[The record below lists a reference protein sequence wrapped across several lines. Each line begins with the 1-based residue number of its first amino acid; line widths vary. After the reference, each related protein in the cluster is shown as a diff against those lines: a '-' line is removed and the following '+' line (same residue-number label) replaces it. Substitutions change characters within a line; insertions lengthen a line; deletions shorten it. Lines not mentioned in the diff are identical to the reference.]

1 MADFVR
7 TPIHWII
14 DEHPDKK
21 PNRPL
26 HLSIP

>member
-7 TPIHWII
+7 TPIHWIT

-21 PNRPL
+21 PHRPL
-26 HLSIP
+26 HLTVP